1 MATAFQTVFV
11 TGATGFI
18 GAHLVG
24 RLAGRGAEVRCLV
37 RPSSPGATAAH
48 LRLPGV
54 VRVTGSLADPA
65 SYRDGLRGCD
75 AVFHLGGLVAAPRVA
90 DLHAANATGTA
101 LLADACADLP
111 DPPRL
116 LCVSSL
122 AAAGPPPPGRV
133 CRDETDPPAPI
144 SEYGRSKRAGE
155 IELQRRADRLPV
167 TVVAP
172 GIVYGPGDPKT
183 ATLFQ
188 AIHRMRVHVTV
199 GVRTPPLS
207 LIHADDLVDLVIA
220 AARQGETLV
229 HDADGRYSPAG
240 YYLACDD
247 GEHPDYG
254 EFGRRIARALERRV
268 LVVPLPVVCG
278 RLVGL
283 VAQTVARPDPRGNIL
298 SLDKVREATA
308 RSWACSA
315 AKARGQLGFTPGVTL
330 DDRLRATA
338 QAFAAAGW
346 L

>member
-1 MATAFQTVFV
+1 VTTTLQTVFV

-18 GAHLVG
+18 GTHLVE
-24 RLAGRGAEVRCLV
+24 RLAERGTEVRCLV
-37 RPSSPGATAAH
+37 RPSSPAAGAAH
-48 LRLPGV
+48 LRRPGV
-54 VRVTGSLADPA
+54 VRMTGSLADPA

-75 AVFHLGGLVAAPRVA
+75 AVLHLGGLVAAPRVA
-90 DLHAANATGTA
+90 DLHAANAAGTA
-101 LLADACADLP
+101 MLADACADLP
-111 DPPRL
+111 SPPRL
-116 LCVSSL
+116 LCVSSV
-122 AAAGPPPPGRV
+122 AAAGPPPPGRA
-133 CRDETDPPAPI
+133 CRDETDEPMPI
-144 SEYGRSKRAGE
+144 SDYGLSKRAGE

-183 ATLFQ
+183 ATLFK

-207 LIHADDLVDLVIA
+207 LIHAADLVDLVIA
-220 AARQGETLV
+220 AAERGETLA
-229 HDADGRYSPAG
+229 HDGDGRYSPAG

-247 GEHPDYG
+247 RVYPDYG
-254 EFGRRIARALERRV
+254 QFGRHIARALGRSV
-268 LVVPLPVVCG
+268 LVVPLPVACG

-298 SLDKVREATA
+298 SLDKVREATV

-315 AKARGQLGFTPGVTL
+315 AKARSQLGFRPAASL
-330 DDRLRATA
+330 EARLRETA
-338 QAFAAAGW
+338 EAFADAGW

>member
-1 MATAFQTVFV
+1 MVAALQTVFV

-18 GAHLVG
+18 GAHLVE

-37 RPSSPGATAAH
+37 RPSSPAAAAAH
-48 LRLPGV
+48 LRRPGV
-54 VRVTGSLADPA
+54 VRVTGSLGDPD

-75 AVFHLGGLVAAPRVA
+75 VVFHLGGLVAAPRVA
-90 DLHAANATGTA
+90 DLHAANGAGTA
-101 LLADACADLP
+101 MLADACADLP

-122 AAAGPPPPGRV
+122 AAAGPPPPGRA

-144 SEYGRSKRAGE
+144 SDYGRSKRAGE
-155 IELQRRADRLPV
+155 IELQRRADRLPA

-188 AIHRMRVHVTV
+188 AIRRMRLHVTV
-199 GVRTPPLS
+199 GIRTPPLS
-207 LIHADDLVDLVIA
+207 LIHCADLVDLVIA
-220 AARQGETLV
+220 AARDGETLV
-229 HDADGRYSPAG
+229 HDADGRYSPHG

-247 GEHPDYG
+247 REHPDYG
-254 EFGRRIARALERRV
+254 EFGRRIGRALGHGA
-268 LVVPLPVVCG
+268 LVVPLPAACG

-315 AKARGQLGFTPGVTL
+315 AKARGQLGFTPGASL
-330 DDRLRATA
+330 DARLRETA
-338 QAFAAAGW
+338 EAFATAGW

>member
-1 MATAFQTVFV
+1 MATALQTVFV

-18 GAHLVG
+18 GTHLVE

-37 RPSSPGATAAH
+37 RPSSPAATAAH
-48 LRLPGV
+48 LRRPGV
-54 VRVTGSLADPA
+54 VRVTGSLGDPA
-65 SYRDGLRGCD
+65 SYRHGLRGCD
-75 AVFHLGGLVAAPRVA
+75 AVFHLGGLVAAPRAA

-122 AAAGPPPPGRV
+122 AAAGPPPRGHA
-133 CRDETDPPAPI
+133 CRGEADPPAPI
-144 SEYGRSKRAGE
+144 SDYGWSKRAGE

-167 TVVAP
+167 TIVAP
-172 GIVYGPGDPKT
+172 GIVYGAGDPKT

-188 AIHRMRVHVTV
+188 AINRMRVHVTV
-199 GVRTPPLS
+199 GLRTPALS
-207 LIHADDLVDLVIA
+207 LIHADDLVELVIA
-220 AARQGETLV
+220 AARQGETLA

-247 GEHPDYG
+247 SEHPDYG
-254 EFGRRIARALERRV
+254 EFGRRIARALGRRV
-268 LVVPLPVVCG
+268 LVVPLPVACG

-283 VAQTVARPDPRGNIL
+283 VAQTVARPDPRGNML

-308 RSWACSA
+308 HSWACSA
-315 AKARGQLGFTPGVTL
+315 AKARGQLGFSPGASL
-330 DDRLRATA
+330 EARLLETA
-338 QAFAAAGW
+338 EAFAAAGW